1 MSFGVINE
9 QGFPYEDSNE
19 GFRKVTEDEQ
29 VKVKSIFNAP
39 EEPTTEPEPSASN

>member
-1 MSFGVINE
+1 MSYGVINE

-29 VKVKSIFNAP
+29 EKVKSIYAP
-39 EEPTTEPEPSASN
+39 EEPTDPPVSNQ

>member
-19 GFRKVTEDEQ
+19 GFKQVTENEQ
-29 VKVKSIFNAP
+29 EKVKSIFNAP
-39 EEPTTEPEPSASN
+39 EEPTTEPSTTN